1 MSKKTKRSK
10 QSIGNIA
17 KSQRVEEYL
26 ILIHTQIALSDYAG
40 VIDTGQKLLGYLPKR
55 SEEYAEILGH
65 IGAAHSKQ
73 RNFSQAYE
81 AYTEALSIQPDN
93 AYLWFDRGVID
104 EFVGRLG
111 QSVRDLERAVEL
123 LAADPGDPLA
133 TDAEKA
139 LKRNLKE
146 AQKAM
151 KKRGPN
157 FTLDQLIEQE
167 SLNLQGLALAKAQK
181 WEEAE
186 QVFRRV
192 IALGDCYP
200 QPWGNLGFCLM
211 EQKRYD
217 EAEAAW
223 KKALS
228 IDWRYSLAR
237 MNLRGLKDVRR
248 GQQVAKATLVESYE
262 GDKVKKKFVLNE
274 ETPEK

>member
-1 MSKKTKRSK
+1 MSRKTKRSK
-10 QSIGNIA
+10 QAIGNIA

-26 ILIHTQIALSDYAG
+26 ILIHMQIARSDYAG

-55 SEEYAEILGH
+55 SEEYAEVLGY

-73 RNFSQAYE
+73 RNFPQAYD
-81 AYTEALSIQPDN
+81 AFTEALSIQPDD
-93 AYLWFDRGVID
+93 AYLWFNRGVID

-111 QSVRDLERAVEL
+111 QSVRDLERAVDL
-123 LAADPGDPLA
+123 LAADPSDPLA
-133 TDAEKA
+133 ADAEKA
-139 LKRNLKE
+139 LKQNMKE

-167 SLNLQGLALAKAQK
+167 SLNLQGLALTKAQK

-192 IALGDCYP
+192 IAMGDCYP
-200 QPWGNLGFCLM
+200 QPWANLGFCLV

-237 MNLRGLKDVRR
+237 MNLRALKDILR
-248 GQQVAKATLVESYE
+248 GEQVAKATLVETYE
-262 GDKVKKKFVLNE
+262 GGKVKKKFVLNE

>member
-1 MSKKTKRSK
+1 R
-10 QSIGNIA
+10 
-17 KSQRVEEYL
+17 
-26 ILIHTQIALSDYAG
+26 HF
-40 VIDTGQKLLGYLPKR
+40 P
-55 SEEYAEILGH
+55 
-65 IGAAHSKQ
+65 
-73 RNFSQAYE
+73 QAYD
-81 AYTEALSIQPDN
+81 AFTEALSIQPDN
-93 AYLWFDRGVID
+93 AYLWFNRGVID

-123 LAADPGDPLA
+123 LAADPSDPLA
-133 TDAEKA
+133 REAEKA
-139 LKRNLKE
+139 LKRNTKE

-151 KKRGPN
+151 KKRGPR

-167 SLNLQGLALAKAQK
+167 SLNQQGLALTRAQK

-192 IALGDCYP
+192 IAMGDCYP
-200 QPWGNLGFCLM
+200 QPWGNLGFCLT

-237 MNLRGLKDVRR
+237 MNLRALKDVRR
-248 GQQVAKATLVESYE
+248 GQQVAKGVLIESYE
-262 GDKVKKKFVLNE
+262 GDKVEKKLVLNE
-274 ETPEK
+274 EKPEER

>member
-1 MSKKTKRSK
+1 MSKKTKRSR

-17 KSQRVEEYL
+17 KPQHVEEYL
-26 ILIHTQIALSDYAG
+26 ILIHTQIARSDYAG

-55 SEEYAEILGH
+55 SEEYAEILGY
-65 IGAAHSKQ
+65 IGTSHAKMRH
-73 RNFSQAYE
+73 FPQAYD
-81 AYTEALSIQPDN
+81 AFTEALSIQPDN
-93 AYLWFDRGVID
+93 AYFWFNRGVID

-123 LAADPGDPLA
+123 LFADPSDPLA
-133 TDAEKA
+133 RDAEKA
-139 LKRNLKE
+139 LKRSMKD

-151 KKRGPN
+151 KERGRN

-167 SLNLQGLALAKAQK
+167 SLNLHGLELARAQK

-186 QVFRRV
+186 QTFRRI

-200 QPWGNLGFCLM
+200 QPWGNLGVCLLK
-211 EQKRYD
+211 QQRYD

-223 KKALS
+223 KRALA

-237 MNLRGLKDVRR
+237 TNLKALERIRR
-248 GQQVAKATLVESYE
+248 GEDVPTGRLVELYE
-262 GDKVKKKFVLNE
+262 GDKVKKKLILDE
-274 ETPEK
+274 GKSEK

>member
-1 MSKKTKRSK
+1 MSKKMKKSR

-17 KSQRVEEYL
+17 KSQRVEEDL
-26 ILIHTQIALSDYAG
+26 ILIHTQIARSDYAG
-40 VIDTGQKLLGYLPKR
+40 VIDTGQKLLGYFPKR
-55 SEEYAEILGH
+55 SEEYAEILGY
-65 IGAAHSKQ
+65 IGAAHAKL
-73 RNFSQAYE
+73 RHFPQAYD
-81 AYTEALSIQPDN
+81 AFTEALSIQPDN
-93 AYLWFDRGVID
+93 AYFWFNRGVID

-123 LAADPGDPLA
+123 LAADPSDPLA
-133 TDAEKA
+133 RDAEKA
-139 LKRNLKE
+139 LKRNTKE

-151 KKRGPN
+151 KKRGPR

-192 IALGDCYP
+192 IATGDGMP
-200 QPWGNLGFCLM
+200 QPWGNLGFCLV

-237 MNLRGLKDVRR
+237 MNLRALKDVRR
-248 GQQVAKATLVESYE
+248 GQPVAKGTLVESYE
-262 GDKVKKKFVLNE
+262 GDKVKKRFVLNE
-274 ETPEK
+274 EKPE